1 MQQPH
6 WQAERDELMQKINAL
21 RQQSICYSC
30 HHAATGEV
38 FQNEAIV
45 YEDAAFSVKL
55 DPYPRTRGHTIVVY
69 KPHRE
74 DISELNDAEA
84 AALFQLCVRLVRA
97 LKQALGAEKV
107 YMNTMCDGGINHLH
121 VQLFPRYAGES
132 IGSTRFVAPRSPLA
146 DGPELAKQIRDALIL
161 EALGQEERG
170 GPSSS
175 SSI

>member
-1 MQQPH
+1 MAALN
-6 WQAERDELMQKINAL
+6 WQSERDELMQKINAL
-21 RQQSICYSC
+21 RQQGICYSC

-38 FQNEAIV
+38 FPNEAIV

-55 DPYPRTRGHTIVVY
+55 DPYPRTPGHTIVVY

-107 YMNTMCDGGINHLH
+107 YLNTMCDGGINHLH
-121 VQLFPRYAGES
+121 VQLFPRYAGDP

-146 DGPELAKQIRDALIL
+146 DGPEMAKRIRDALIL
-161 EALGQEERG
+161 EAVGQGQPEG
-170 GPSSS
+170 PPSSS
-175 SSI
+175 ST